1 MSAAG
6 GSSCLYQGRVMHHR
20 LRPVR
25 HRFSYRVFSLFLDL
39 DETAAVNARLW
50 LLSVERPN
58 FLSFRAADHGA
69 RDGSPLKPW
78 VLARLA
84 EAGIELERPSIRLL
98 CFPRL
103 FGYVFNPISVYFCYD
118 CDRLAAIVYE
128 VKNTFG
134 GQHIYTFKVH
144 RAGAGD
150 RLAVHGCAKDF
161 YVSPFIDMEARYEF
175 HVAEPGRR
183 LAVVIKE
190 TERGLPLLI
199 ASQSGERCPLTDRAI
214 LGCLVS
220 DLFMTFKVSLG
231 IHVEALRLWW
241 KGVPLFARA
250 ARPIAAETGPIG

>member
-1 MSAAG
+1 MTPPPTK
-6 GSSCLYQGRVMHHR
+6 SCIYQGRVMHHR
-20 LRPVR
+20 LQPVR

-39 DETAAVNARLW
+39 DELGEVDKRLK

-58 FLSFRAADHGA
+58 LLSFRAADHGA

-78 VLARLA
+78 VLAQLA
-84 EAGIELERPSIRLL
+84 EAGIELGRPAIRLL

-118 CDRLAAIVYE
+118 HGRLAAMLYE

-134 GQHIYTFKVH
+134 GQHVYAFAVE
-144 RAGAGD
+144 RAGSGD
-150 RLAVHGCAKDF
+150 RLAAHGCAKDF

-175 HVAEPGRR
+175 HVAEPGGR
-183 LAVVIKE
+183 LTVVIKE

-199 ASQSGERCPLTDRAI
+199 ASQSGERQPLTDRAI
-214 LGCLVS
+214 LGCLAV
-220 DLFMTFKVSLG
+220 DLFMTFKVFLG

-241 KGVPLFARA
+241 KGVPLFARE
-250 ARPIAAETGPIG
+250 ARRIPAQTGPTG

>member
-1 MSAAG
+1 MNVAAP
-6 GSSCLYQGRVMHHR
+6 SSCLYQGRVMHHR

-25 HRFSYRVFSLFLDL
+25 HRFTYRVFSLLLDL
-39 DETAAVNARLW
+39 DELDAVDRRLR

-58 FLSFRAADHGA
+58 LLSFRAADHGA

-78 VLARLA
+78 VLAQLDA
-84 EAGIELERPSIRLL
+84 AGIALACPTVRLL

-103 FGYVFNPISVYFCYD
+103 LGYVFNPISVYFCYD
-118 CDRLAAIVYE
+118 DGRLAAMVYE

-134 GQHIYTFKVH
+134 GQHVYSFKVA
-144 RAGAGD
+144 RAGAGG

-199 ASQSGERCPLTDRAI
+199 ASQSGERQPLTDRAI
-214 LGCLVS
+214 FGCLAT
-220 DLFMTFKVSLG
+220 DLFMTFKVFLG
-231 IHVEALRLWW
+231 IHVEALWLWW
-241 KGVPLFARA
+241 KGAPLFAREP
-250 ARPIAAETGPIG
+250 RPTPAQTGPTG